1 MLKVKVKVK
10 CVKFIYKFYGN
21 RKNQRPSLDLFHGR
35 ILHNSKKQNKYY
47 LSKFRLKMK
56 TIDEKNRISA
66 ICDSTYFL
74 IIQSN
79 F

>member
-1 MLKVKVKVK
+1 MQKHILLFDDSFCLLCHKVTS
-10 CVKFIYKFYGN
+10 F
-21 RKNQRPSLDLFHGR
+21 Q
-35 ILHNSKKQNKYY
+35 QNKYY

>member
-1 MLKVKVKVK
+1 MEIEKTRDHHSAYSMDVSYL
-10 CVKFIYKFYGN
+10 
-21 RKNQRPSLDLFHGR
+21 
-35 ILHNSKKQNKYY
+35 ILSYLKKQNKYY